1 MERETHQ
8 SYIDKIALWLDD
20 ELNSADISDLRTHLA
35 QCPACHET
43 YLAVRR
49 ADSLLRQAA
58 TVLAE
63 PAPGFTARF
72 ESRLATYQPRRR
84 WQVWL
89 ALGALLLGSF
99 SLLALGAVLGGV
111 TALNLWAYLLTAFD
125 MQFSYYLLGQLGE
138 LVYEA
143 RYLINLISAL
153 ASLVTIIVTHPVFW
167 ISLPIAAALSWL
179 WVRMLKLPYQR
190 IPTMVDTL
198 V

>member
-1 MERETHQ
+1 
-8 SYIDKIALWLDD
+8 
-20 ELNSADISDLRTHLA
+20 
-35 QCPACHET
+35 
-43 YLAVRR
+43 

-167 ISLPIAAALSWL
+167 ISLPIAAAL
-179 WVRMLKLPYQR
+179 
-190 IPTMVDTL
+190 
-198 V
+198 